1 MSGDAT
7 SLPWLYIA
15 GKVQW
20 ARVKASVVLMVM
32 LLASLSRVSPS
43 DFPLSG
49 RLSILV

>member
-1 MSGDAT
+1 MMLRRCHGFNS
-7 SLPWLYIA
+7 IA